1 MGDVK
6 LSWQNRSSRR
16 SLRTLLRASPLLP
29 QLKLR
34 RVNGGEPLLGSKVLL
49 AGLFDECWRCTSGA
63 NQSFNRD
70 ERIIRPRRGFSP
82 ADVGLHEGTGS
93 PPVPVPAC
101 VLRLPDAR
109 PPLPPLPAPGHVRR
123 RFSAGP
129 AVEDLCGLG
138 PPADTPAVV
147 FLLREG
153 PACLPDR
160 RAALHRAAPGAEEPR
175 VAGARSIL
183 LAAGRGGVRLSA
195 ALRRLLLRLAFLHAQ
210 VRD

>member
-6 LSWQNRSSRR
+6 LFPQNRSSSRARR
-16 SLRTLLRASPLLP
+16 SLLS

-34 RVNGGEPLLGSKVLL
+34 RVHGSEPLLGSKVFLD
-49 AGLFDECWRCTSGA
+49 GLFDECWRCIPEA
-63 NQSFNRD
+63 NQRFNRD

-82 ADVGLHEGTGS
+82 ARVGLHESKGS
-93 PPVPVPAC
+93 SPVPVPAC

-109 PPLPPLPAPGHVRR
+109 LPLPPLPGPGHVRR
-123 RFSAGP
+123 LFSAGP
-129 AVEDLCGLG
+129 AVEDLCGVC
-138 PPADTPAVV
+138 PPADSTGVV

-153 PACLPDR
+153 PACLPDLR
-160 RAALHRAAPGAEEPR
+160 NAHDRAAPGAEEPR

-183 LAAGRGGVRLSA
+183 LAAARGGVRLPA